1 MVGLSDKPEAKEKAK
16 DYRKEVKKEFKE
28 WLELLEAAEKAPVGE
43 VLFDEKAKLGRET
56 ILAFPRLLKIYL
68 QLMVDTS
75 DYLTGMPRED
85 WDQFRATYLSS
96 LDSMPLGDAVNAYFR
111 LSRKLWED
119 DPGALV
125 EAELKLAGE
134 TLTRIDFGK
143 IRKSMEVKLEGHYPV
158 WEGILGQMVSD
169 PIIIAN
175 LLTSLPAFA
184 NMFIKLLSNTL
195 QQLDLPPEILAS
207 AVFNLLEALDIE
219 ELARLVS
226 GIGATLNSLHEGNL
240 ILGSNEPRFR
250 EVAGRLIE
258 RYMSTTD
265 WHSNHEALVAL
276 SQDLEILIQAVA
288 DATTARPEVLA
299 EGVSCVAR
307 IVGSLV
313 RGLSYYTRR
322 MEGLPDSFFL
332 DWGRVI
338 EEQAELQELGN
349 LINSMLVM
357 HNRLLD
363 LNPGLLE
370 NALGR
375 LWSGIDLE
383 ELKKATRESLR
394 QTFAWL
400 AGQKDL
406 TALLEPGEAG
416 KLLNSLIVT
425 YNRSAA
431 AGPGV
436 VRDYLGGCLEQI
448 DPVELGRAMDSTA
461 NQVIEAM
468 TANPALVRVM
478 ARSSLGMVWKM
489 IKGMVGALL
498 PGKGSR
504 RAGG

>member
-16 DYRKEVKKEFKE
+16 DYRKEVKKELKE
-28 WLELLEAAEKAPVGE
+28 LLELLEAAEKAPVGE

-56 ILAFPRLLKIYL
+56 LLAFPRLIRVYL

-85 WDQFRATYLSS
+85 WDRFRGAYLSS
-96 LDSMPLGDAVNAYFR
+96 LGSMPLGDAVNAYFR

-119 DPGALV
+119 DAGALV

-143 IRKSMEVKLEGHYPV
+143 VRKAMEVKLEGHYPV
-158 WEGILGQMVSD
+158 WEGVFSQMVGD

-175 LLTSLPAFA
+175 LMTSLPAFA
-184 NMFIKLLSNTL
+184 NTLIRLLSHTL
-195 QQLDLPPEILAS
+195 QQLDLPSEILAS
-207 AVFNLLEALDIE
+207 ALFNILEALDIE
-219 ELARLVS
+219 ELAHLVS
-226 GIGATLNSLHEGNL
+226 GVGATVNSLHEGNL
-240 ILGSNEPRFR
+240 VLGSNEPRFR

-276 SQDLEILIQAVA
+276 SEDLEILIQAIA
-288 DATTARPEVLA
+288 DATTARPEVLSD
-299 EGVSCVAR
+299 GVSCIAR

-313 RGLSYYTRR
+313 RGLSYYARR
-322 MEGLPDSFFL
+322 MESLPDSFYL

-349 LINSMLVM
+349 LLNSMLVI

-363 LNPGLLE
+363 LHPELVGNV
-370 NALGR
+370 LGR

-383 ELKKATRESLR
+383 NLKKASRENLR
-394 QTFAWL
+394 RTFAWL

-406 TALLEPGEAG
+406 TALLEPGEVG
-416 KLLNSLIVT
+416 QLLNSLIVT

-431 AGPGV
+431 ARPGV
-436 VRDYLGGCLEQI
+436 VRDYLGGALDQL
-448 DPVELGRAMDSTA
+448 DPAELGRAMDSTA
-461 NQVIEAM
+461 TQVVEAV
-468 TANPALVRVM
+468 TANPALLRVVV
-478 ARSSLGMVWKM
+478 RSSMGMAWKM
-489 IKGMVGALL
+489 FKGLLGTLL

-504 RAGG
+504 KAGG